1 MEGGSTLGT
10 VKVPKPLDRT
20 ARKVKNMPLEYYLV
34 LSALLFTTGVI
45 GVLIRRNAIII
56 FMCIELMLNA
66 ANLAFVAIS
75 RSLGEATGQ
84 VFVFFVMT
92 VAAAEVAIGLAIIV
106 SVFKHQQTIN
116 VDEVN
121 SLKG

>member
-1 MEGGSTLGT
+1 
-10 VKVPKPLDRT
+10 
-20 ARKVKNMPLEYYLV
+20 MPLEYYLV
-34 LSALLFTTGVI
+34 LSALLFTIGVI
-45 GVLIRRNAIII
+45 GVLVRRNAIII

-75 RSLGEATGQ
+75 RSLGEANGQAGQ
-84 VFVFFVMT
+84 VFVIFVMA

-106 SVFKHQQTIN
+106 SVFKHRQTIN